1 MNGKDKDLG
10 CVIDKYLYK
19 FTFCL
24 LKNIFLSSEESNEK
38 DELSIIMEK
47 INNNIIKDKNK
58 YINFDY
64 SIVNFDNIVN
74 FIKGQ
79 NLIYVAE
86 IIENLLIKIFC
97 KVINVPKDETVNDYI
112 YNNLAKIRNDE
123 HYLTWFQQE
132 KLKPKDLKNLSNI
145 INNKKIDYFLNSPFS
160 YLLYRINFEKYN
172 LIKISAAKNSPVL
185 KYIYNGCIPNH
196 TLMDYTYKST
206 KVNQKTKM
214 DQDISIN
221 SIMCFINKFQK
232 IPEIKDTS
240 VYNDIIRR
248 FLYSVFIYY
257 QTKNSPLINYGQE
270 EVNMNH
276 KKNLSSV
283 PFSYNLNHALV
294 EGRYS
299 NVVISPIRTENR
311 IINVLLG
318 KNNMREMGMYE
329 LGKALVFNKNIKKIE
344 LFIDLLRSYYL
355 DYFILGMG
363 IYDNHSVNEINLAL
377 NYLKENCAEKL
388 GRIIHKFKE
397 LKTLNLL
404 DNNFQGGLAHF
415 FVVLKNLYR
424 NNETKIENLFLIK
437 CYLNDASFF
446 ELGELLKNKFCKL
459 KKLYIIGNAL
469 PRSLN
474 FFKKLKKN
482 KILTEIYIGNSN
494 INKGDVDDIYK
505 IISNTNIE
513 ILSIFKNKI
522 SNFKDIIRII
532 YRTRLIKKDESEKNI
547 NLIDKSKVVLKYLD
561 ICQNQKAFKS
571 KKYIQLLS
579 KIIEEALLTI
589 LDISKTLKDE
599 SPQKIDTKKFD
610 KNYIKEVDNLAQILT
625 EKKKAFQDAYQKE
638 KNIDVDIKRLNED
651 GFDFKI
657 FDKLSN
663 KLSIFIHDK
672 KADLPLYL
680 LEQANKL
687 IDEYI
692 NEFKEINEEN
702 KEKMA
707 QKLANYIML
716 LKKKEELKNL
726 RKKEELYNLIII

>member
-1 MNGKDKDLG
+1 MNEKNNDLA

-19 FTFCL
+19 FTFRL

-38 DELSIIMEK
+38 ENLNIIMEK

-64 SIVNFDNIVN
+64 SIENFDNIVN

-112 YNNLAKIRNDE
+112 FNNLAKIRQDD

-132 KLKPKDLKNLSNI
+132 KLKPKELKNLSNI
-145 INNKKIDYFLNSPFS
+145 INNEKINYFLNSPFS
-160 YLLYRINFEKYN
+160 YLLYRINYEKYN
-172 LIKISAAKNSPVL
+172 LIKISATKNSPVL
-185 KYIYNGCIPNH
+185 KYIYNDCIPNH
-196 TLMDYTYKST
+196 TLMDYIYKST
-206 KVNQKTKM
+206 KVNQKTQM
-214 DQDISIN
+214 DKDISVN

-232 IPEIKDTS
+232 IPEKNDIS

-257 QTKNSPLINYGQE
+257 QTKNSPLINYGQD
-270 EVNMNH
+270 N

-283 PFSYNLNHALV
+283 PFSYNLNRAYV
-294 EGRYS
+294 EGRYT
-299 NVVISPIRTENR
+299 NTIISPIRTEKR
-311 IINVLLG
+311 IANVLLEE
-318 KNNMREMGMYE
+318 NNLREMGMYE
-329 LGKALVFNKNIKKIE
+329 LGKALVFNKSIKKID
-344 LFIDLLRSYYL
+344 LFISLIKSFYL

-363 IYDNHSVNEINLAL
+363 IYDNHSVNEINLAH
-377 NYLKENCAEKL
+377 NYLKENCAENL

-397 LKTLNLL
+397 LKTLNLFS
-404 DNNFQGGLAHF
+404 NNLEGGLAHF
-415 FVVLKNLYR
+415 FVVLKNLYK
-424 NNETKIENLFLIK
+424 NNEIKIEHLNLIK
-437 CYLNDASFF
+437 CYLDDASFF

-459 KKLYIIGNAL
+459 KRLYIIGNDL

-474 FFKKLKKN
+474 FFKKLKNN

-494 INKGDVDDIYK
+494 INKKDLDDINK
-505 IISNTNIE
+505 IISNTNIKN
-513 ILSIFKNKI
+513 LSIFKNKI

-532 YRTRLIKKDESEKNI
+532 YRTRLIKTDESKKNMH
-547 NLIDKSKVVLKYLD
+547 LIDKSKVVLEYLD
-561 ICQNQKAFKS
+561 ICQNHKAFKS

-579 KIIEEALLTI
+579 KFIEETLLNI
-589 LDISKTLKDE
+589 LDISKILKDE
-599 SPQKIDTKKFD
+599 YPLKIEKKNFD
-610 KNYIKEVDNLAQILT
+610 KKYLEEVDNLTQIL
-625 EKKKAFQDAYQKE
+625 EERKKAFQDAYQVE
-638 KNIDVDIKRLNED
+638 KNIDVAIKRLNED
-651 GFDFKI
+651 VSDFKI
-657 FDKLSN
+657 FDKISN

-687 IDEYI
+687 IDENI

-707 QKLANYIML
+707 QKLADYIML
-716 LKKKEELKNL
+716 LRKKEELKNL